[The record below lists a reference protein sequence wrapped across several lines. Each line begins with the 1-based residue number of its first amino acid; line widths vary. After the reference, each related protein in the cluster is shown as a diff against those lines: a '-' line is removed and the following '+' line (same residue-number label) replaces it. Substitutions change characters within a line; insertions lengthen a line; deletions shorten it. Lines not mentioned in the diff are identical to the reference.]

1 MSLVKLEDLLSKE
14 EMERKW
20 RDQELASTDFILPLT
35 DYPKH
40 DDYIIY
46 REALRQWPTLNEKG
60 EYINDFPDTRP
71 ELGE

>member
-1 MSLVKLEDLLSKE
+1 MDLVKLEDLLSKE

-35 DYPKH
+35 DYPKR
-40 DDYIIY
+40 DDYITY
-46 REALRQWPTLNEKG
+46 REELRQWPST
-60 EYINDFPDTRP
+60 DSFPATRP